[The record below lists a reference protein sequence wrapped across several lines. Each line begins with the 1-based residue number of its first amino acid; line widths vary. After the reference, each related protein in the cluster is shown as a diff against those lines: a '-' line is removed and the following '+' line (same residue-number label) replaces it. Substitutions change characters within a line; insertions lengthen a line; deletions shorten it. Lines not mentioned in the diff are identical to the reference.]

1 MASLTPTSPLSPWS
15 ASLSGSSAC
24 STRPF
29 QPGDRVLLKE
39 DTGSGGDVEAGAV
52 RDNEEDEV
60 AYSWSLF
67 HVMFALATLYVMMTL
82 TNWYSPSITTD
93 ITSFNNNSAA
103 MWVKIISSWLAAAIY
118 LWSMIAPA
126 VLVDR

>member
-1 MASLTPTSPLSPWS
+1 MLKLE
-15 ASLSGSSAC
+15 LSGTMRKKRC
-24 STRPF
+24 SKEHF
-29 QPGDRVLLKE
+29 SQIDICLKSPE
-39 DTGSGGDVEAGAV
+39 KYISLQ
-52 RDNEEDEV
+52 V

-126 VLVDR
+126 ILVDRDFGY